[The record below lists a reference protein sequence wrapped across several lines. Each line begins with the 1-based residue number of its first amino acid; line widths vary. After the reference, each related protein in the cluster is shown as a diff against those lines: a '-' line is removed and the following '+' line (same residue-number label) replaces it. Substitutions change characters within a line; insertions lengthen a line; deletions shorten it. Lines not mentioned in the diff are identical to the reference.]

1 MEAKSF
7 IGGKQA
13 LKELLENHG
22 DLLEKDKREITNQL
36 GWSII
41 KESGPEDYRKKV
53 FQALLLYFLASP
65 IFDANEIE
73 EGWITKLGMS
83 GNDVMSATG
92 ASLFNGMFGNDV
104 MSAADASLFNLTDI
118 ELSMSLQK
126 NPVTSK
132 IMATFNKSIT
142 MRGLGTLGPR
152 FYTLQGTDIGQEQM
166 FQMISQ
172 MVSQDMGM
180 DQEQMTLVLFQALSQ
195 VIPQEIGID
204 KERLSKFLSTSRVG
218 KMIGVLSG
226 LPVGVDDIKQ
236 LLPVPYLRRELFGKD
251 NSRREA
257 LVKTLQTEAYDFGKL
272 VCLACTAYDDLFSFV
287 DKDNQPL
294 KCIGEA
300 LYITRTLKL
309 LPLQEITLSRETAL
323 TLSQWGGRLGGRS
336 GVEEIFYIELDF

>member
-73 EGWITKLGMS
+73 EGWITKLGMF

-92 ASLFNGMFGNDV
+92 
-104 MSAADASLFNLTDI
+104 ASLFNLTDI

-142 MRGLGTLGPR
+142 MGGLGTLGPR

-294 KCIGEA
+294 KCIGEPYTSPA
-300 LYITRTLKL
+300 L
-309 LPLQEITLSRETAL
+309 
-323 TLSQWGGRLGGRS
+323 
-336 GVEEIFYIELDF
+336 